1 MVGWKEGSEA
11 QPGRF
16 ALAVGFISGP
26 LAQLSMRAHH
36 LEGTPSKNVDDVEED
51 DSMKEV

>member
-26 LAQLSMRAHH
+26 LAQLSKRAHH